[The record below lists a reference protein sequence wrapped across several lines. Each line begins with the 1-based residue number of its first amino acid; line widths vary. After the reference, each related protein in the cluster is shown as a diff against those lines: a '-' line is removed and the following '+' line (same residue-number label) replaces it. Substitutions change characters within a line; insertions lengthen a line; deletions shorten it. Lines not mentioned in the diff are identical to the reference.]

1 MQTEPT
7 AHTDMNTQKKTHTED
22 RTTGVNVARAGKN
35 ENTVWSCNRCDIRV
49 TLFVAVIH
57 PPTHSCHKKAG
68 RILPLQKEGEPN
80 E

>member
-7 AHTDMNTQKKTHTED
+7 APTDMNTQKKTHTED
-22 RTTGVNVARAGKN
+22 RTTGVNVARVGKN
-35 ENTVWSCNRCDIRV
+35 ESTVWSCNRCGIGV
-49 TLFVAVIH
+49 TLFVAVQY
-57 PPTHSCHKKAG
+57 PPTHKCFKKAG